1 MPRAALTQRL
11 TIRLSPR
18 LAERLADA
26 ALRVDQDASAYV
38 RELLRRELLSGV
50 VEAQRT
56 PPSMSERARAV
67 GEPLTALDAEAVGQ
81 AGGSAS

>member
-1 MPRAALTQRL
+1 MPRARLTHRL

-38 RELLRRELLSGV
+38 RELLRRELL
-50 VEAQRT
+50 
-56 PPSMSERARAV
+56 
-67 GEPLTALDAEAVGQ
+67 
-81 AGGSAS
+81 AGGEARRHEPVLEGEVAP